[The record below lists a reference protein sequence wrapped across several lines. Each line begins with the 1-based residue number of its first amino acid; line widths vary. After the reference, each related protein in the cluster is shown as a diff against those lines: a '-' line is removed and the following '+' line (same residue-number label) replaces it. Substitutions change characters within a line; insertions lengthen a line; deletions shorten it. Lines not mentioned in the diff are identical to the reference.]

1 MMFLQIDI
9 AKQVLKAAIQRQ
21 HAGLQISKFFTRAI
35 GCAAIDLGLEPSPTQ
50 AGFELMPVPFT
61 RIGDLVAKMR
71 KHPLQPSKKLKNNI
85 RELDLEHIISFSEL
99 KGERYLTINMQVL
112 LPNPGNSVKDLLPG
126 VVWPPVT
133 GPPCTSQTSHST
145 SNLETVIPAK
155 TTTAGGSGSGSGS
168 SSSRNQAAAASSAT
182 PLVAPASSIREAG

>member
-1 MMFLQIDI
+1 
-9 AKQVLKAAIQRQ
+9 
-21 HAGLQISKFFTRAI
+21 
-35 GCAAIDLGLEPSPTQ
+35 
-50 AGFELMPVPFT
+50 MPVPFT
-61 RIGDLVAKMR
+61 RIGDLAAKMR
-71 KHPLQPSKKLKNNI
+71 KHRLQPSKKLKNNI

-126 VVWPPVT
+126 VTWPPVT
-133 GPPCTSQTSHST
+133 GPPCTSHTSHST

-155 TTTAGGSGSGSGS
+155 TTAAGGSGSGS

-182 PLVAPASSIREAG
+182 PLVAQASSMSQTEQQLHSLLTYGRHNKVSSSSLSHGNGADAETPTSFF